1 MAERK
6 LTEHQIAQHHAD
18 AKRIADQ
25 VRAEEKKLAES
36 RDRAL
41 DRADRREWAH
51 KRRGDERRWRE

>member
-1 MAERK
+1 MAKR
-6 LTEHQIAQHHAD
+6 LTEHEIKEHHRDVKQAAD
-18 AKRIADQ
+18 E
-25 VRAEEKKLAES
+25 VRSEQKKLEQT

>member
-6 LTEHQIAQHHAD
+6 MTERQIAEHHAD
-18 AKRIADQ
+18 VKRVADR
-25 VRAEEKKLAES
+25 VRADEKKLTES

>member
-1 MAERK
+1 MADRK
-6 LTEHQIAQHHAD
+6 LTEHEITKHHQD
-18 AKRIADQ
+18 VKNVADQ
-25 VRAEEKKLAES
+25 VRGERKALDQA

>member
-1 MAERK
+1 MSERRMSDREIDK
-6 LTEHQIAQHHAD
+6 H
-18 AKRIADQ
+18 
-25 VRAEEKKLAES
+25 RAEVKAEAAVAKADRKKLDES